1 MFYLVIIMTLIDN
14 KGFFMIQVGDAVN
27 ALLCLSLVP
36 PAVGVGVGYAAS
48 QSIHMPDKRQEKV
61 TRTAI
66 TAFGGFVGIF
76 SGFLVIV
83 GGLLA
88 LPIHGQKV

>member
-1 MFYLVIIMTLIDN
+1 MASIND

-27 ALLCLSLVP
+27 ALLWLSLVP
-36 PAVGVGVGYAAS
+36 PVVGFGVGHVAS
-48 QSIHMPDKRQEKV
+48 KSINMADRRQEAV
-61 TRTAI
+61 TRTAV
-66 TAFGGFVGIF
+66 TALGGFVGIF

-83 GGLLA
+83 SGLLA